1 LDAQLVLQSPQV
13 AARSVSRHL
22 PTDGDQQRF
31 AAALEGLY
39 PAPRETLLRALS
51 QVDPQTIGSWLETG
65 TLREWVKQGLH
76 ILAEKGE
83 RAELLATSFFA
94 ATSTILPVITQSEI
108 GEWVRLG
115 LDIEAADRPG
125 VFSVLPDGFAALQ
138 ESERLSLY
146 RLARGAAYR
155 STQAAARQAY
165 TMAGIG
171 PRDVDFAEVHD
182 CFTWTEIS
190 NTEDLGFCEKGH
202 GRGLVEEG
210 RTALAGDIPVNPS
223 GGLKSFGHPIGASGV
238 RMIYECV
245 TQLRDEAGAR
255 QVKHPELGLAHN
267 VGGPG
272 AVSCVVVLGRG

>member
-1 LDAQLVLQSPQV
+1 MTE
-13 AARSVSRHL
+13 RSLLISGPHSCTKEVFPTPGGLRMTLLSHPWPACYL

-83 RAELLATSFFA
+83 RAELLATSFFT
-94 ATSTILPVITQSEI
+94 ATSTILPVLTQGEI

-146 RLARGAAYR
+146 RLARAAAYR
-155 STQAAARQAY
+155 SPQAAAALYRSL
-165 TMAGIG
+165 
-171 PRDVDFAEVHD
+171 PRSLQTLSA
-182 CFTWTEIS
+182 
-190 NTEDLGFCEKGH
+190 
-202 GRGLVEEG
+202 
-210 RTALAGDIPVNPS
+210 P
-223 GGLKSFGHPIGASGV
+223 
-238 RMIYECV
+238 
-245 TQLRDEAGAR
+245 LRR
-255 QVKHPELGLAHN
+255 L
-267 VGGPG
+267 
-272 AVSCVVVLGRG
+272 